1 MAQIPFGEQL
11 KREREMRGV
20 SLEEISAATRIGTR
34 FLEALEN
41 EQWDRLPGGVFNRGF
56 IRAVARFLGLDEES
70 LIADY
75 ALETQGRV
83 PPATWAPPASPPSRR
98 GLWAS
103 LAVLLIA
110 ALAGGG
116 WLAYRYSAS
125 LLMSRRLHAATAKD
139 SSPQV
144 SPAATTA
151 PGAAVPGPPSVATEG
166 SASPTAEASA
176 PSPPVVSAGTSNPP
190 LVAARSQEMQPL
202 ELRVQAPKTVH
213 VTVVADGNTIFTG
226 QLDAGQTRTF
236 QANDGFEVF
245 ASEAS
250 AVLLEL
256 NGQLVP
262 PLGPSG
268 QPGSVTLTRKE
279 LKKPLGGRD

>member
-75 ALETQGRV
+75 ALETQERV
-83 PPATWAPPASPPSRR
+83 PSATWAPPASPPSRR
-98 GLWAS
+98 GLWVS

-110 ALAGGG
+110 VLAGGG
-116 WLAYRYSAS
+116 WLAYRHYHS
-125 LLMSRRLHAATAKD
+125 LRMSRRLHAAAAKD
-139 SSPQV
+139 SSPHA
-144 SPAATTA
+144 SPAVTTT
-151 PGAAVPGPPSVATEG
+151 PGAAVAAPPSATEG
-166 SASPTAEASA
+166 SPSATAEASA
-176 PSPPVVSAGTSNPP
+176 PSPAVVSAGTSNPTP
-190 LVAARSQEMQPL
+190 VASTSQEMQPL

-245 ASEAS
+245 ANESS
-250 AVLLEL
+250 SVLLEL
-256 NGQLVP
+256 NGQPVP

>member
-1 MAQIPFGEQL
+1 
-11 KREREMRGV
+11 MRGV

-75 ALETQGRV
+75 ALETQERV
-83 PPATWAPPASPPSRR
+83 PSATWVPPASPPSRR

-116 WLAYRYSAS
+116 WLAYRHSSS
-125 LLMSRRLHAATAKD
+125 LLMSRRLHASTAKD
-139 SSPQV
+139 SSPRV
-144 SPAATTA
+144 STAVTTT
-151 PGAAVPGPPSVATEG
+151 PGAAVQAPPSVAIEG
-166 SASPTAEASA
+166 SPSPTAEASA
-176 PSPPVVSAGTSNPP
+176 PNPTVISAGTSNPP
-190 LVAARSQEMQPL
+190 SAASTSQEMQPL

-236 QANDGFEVF
+236 QANDNFEVF
-245 ASEAS
+245 ASESS

>member
-75 ALETQGRV
+75 VLETQERVPSATWV
-83 PPATWAPPASPPSRR
+83 PPAAPPSRR
-98 GLWAS
+98 GLWVS
-103 LAVLLIA
+103 LAILLIA

-116 WLAYRYSAS
+116 WLAYRHYSS

-139 SSPQV
+139 SSPQM
-144 SPAATTA
+144 SPAVTTT
-151 PGAAVPGPPSVATEG
+151 PGATVPAPPSGTTEG
-166 SASPTAEASA
+166 SPGPTAEASA
-176 PSPPVVSAGTSNPP
+176 PNPAVVSAGTSNPSP
-190 LVAARSQEMQPL
+190 AAATSPEMQPL

-226 QLDAGQTRTF
+226 QLDTGQMRTF

-245 ASEAS
+245 ANESS

-279 LKKPLGGRD
+279 LKKLLGGRD